1 MGFLPVSR
9 KVTSEIRAFVGSPL
23 FDPDTPPES
32 DPAWPRISVITPS
45 FNQAD
50 FLERTILS
58 IHNQGYPNLEHIVID
73 GGSTDDS
80 ARILKKY
87 ENRLAYWHSLPD
99 QGQCDAIN
107 QGAGKATGL
116 FMTWINSDDLL
127 FPGALHRIGNLIREH
142 PETDL
147 FYGNQVEV
155 DESDRVTKRVY
166 TINFDLKDFLY
177 EVNIIIHQQ
186 SAFWKVDLFRELDG
200 LNDCPYAMDY
210 DLFYRMISKG
220 IRWRRIE
227 GFLAAFRVYPD
238 SLTGSGEV
246 RRSRSATVDR
256 IFHQALGRRRNLWD
270 QTVMRYLY
278 KGRRF
283 LREPRSLIAAAE
295 HRMGQIIKKYPV
307 ASSQ

>member
-1 MGFLPVSR
+1 MSFLPTSR
-9 KVTSEIRAFVGSPL
+9 KITREIREFVESPR
-23 FDPDTPPES
+23 FDPVDPPES
-32 DPAWPRISVITPS
+32 DPAWPKISVITPS

-58 IHNQGYPNLEHIVID
+58 IHNQLYPNLEHIVID
-73 GGSTDDS
+73 GGSTDGS
-80 ARILKKY
+80 VEVLEKF
-87 ENRLAYWHSLPD
+87 ENRLAYWHSRPD

-107 QGAGKATGL
+107 QGAGKASGL

-127 FPGALHRIGNLIREH
+127 LPGALDRIGNLIREH
-142 PETDL
+142 PDTDL

-177 EVNIIIHQQ
+177 EIHIIIHQQ
-186 SAFWKVDLFRELDG
+186 SAFWKVELFRELGG

-210 DLFYRMISKG
+210 DLFYRMISRG
-220 IRWRRIE
+220 IRWHRIE
-227 GFLAAFRVYPD
+227 DYLAAFRIYPE

-246 RRSRSATVDR
+246 MRSRSATVDG

-270 QTVMRYLY
+270 KTAMKYLY
-278 KGRRF
+278 KTRRF
-283 LREPRSLIAAAE
+283 LSEPRSLIAAVE
-295 HRMGQIIKKYPV
+295 HRVGQRIKKR
-307 ASSQ
+307 

>member
-1 MGFLPVSR
+1 MSILTVSR
-9 KVTSEIRAFVGSPL
+9 KITNEIREFIGSPL
-23 FDPDTPPES
+23 FDQEASPEP

-58 IHNQGYPNLEHIVID
+58 IHNQMYPNLEHIIID
-73 GGSTDDS
+73 GGSIDGSIDV
-80 ARILKKY
+80 LKKY
-87 ENRLAYWHSLPD
+87 ENRLAYWHSRPD

-107 QGAGKATGL
+107 QGADKATGL

-127 FPGALHRIGNLIREH
+127 FPGALHRIGNLIRQH

-147 FYGNQVEV
+147 FYGNEVEV

-186 SAFWKVDLFRELDG
+186 SAFWKVELFRELDG
-200 LNDCPYAMDY
+200 LNDCPFAMDY
-210 DLFYRMISKG
+210 DLFYRMISRG
-220 IRWRRIE
+220 IRWHRIE
-227 GFLAAFRVYPD
+227 DFLAAFRIYPD

-246 RRSRSATVDR
+246 MRSRSSTVDR
-256 IFHQALGRRRNLWD
+256 IFHQALGRQRNLWD
-270 QTVMRYLY
+270 RWGMMLFY
-278 KGRRF
+278 KTRRF
-283 LREPRSLIAAAE
+283 LAEPKSLIAALE
-295 HRMGQIIKKYPV
+295 NRVWRGWSGVVNK
-307 ASSQ
+307 

>member
-9 KVTSEIRAFVGSPL
+9 LITGEIREFLESPR
-23 FDPDTPPES
+23 FDPADPPES
-32 DPAWPRISVITPS
+32 DPAWPKISVITPS

-58 IHNQGYPNLEHIVID
+58 IHNQLYPNLEHIVID
-73 GGSTDDS
+73 GGSTDGS
-80 ARILKKY
+80 VEVLKKY
-87 ENRLAYWHSLPD
+87 ENRLAYWHSRPD

-107 QGAGKATGL
+107 QGAGKATGS

-127 FPGALHRIGNLIREH
+127 LPKTLYRIGGLIREY

-177 EVNIIIHQQ
+177 ETHIIIHQQ
-186 SAFWKVDLFRELDG
+186 SACWRVELFRELGG
-200 LNDCPYAMDY
+200 LNHCPYAMDY
-210 DLFYRMISKG
+210 DLFFRMISKG
-220 IRWRRIE
+220 IRWHRIE
-227 GFLAAFRVYPD
+227 DYLAAFRMYPQ

-246 RRSRSATVDR
+246 MRSRSATVDG

-270 QTVMRYLY
+270 KTVMKYLY
-278 KGRRF
+278 KTKRF
-283 LREPRSLIAAAE
+283 LSEPRSLIAAVE
-295 HRMGQIIKKYPV
+295 HRVGQTIVRK
-307 ASSQ
+307 

>member
-9 KVTSEIRAFVGSPL
+9 KISREIAKFVKSPL
-23 FDPDTPPES
+23 FDPAAPPPS
-32 DPAWPRISVITPS
+32 DPQWPRITVVTPS

-58 IHNQGYPNLEHIVID
+58 IHNQRYPNLEHIIID

-80 ARILKKY
+80 TRILKKY
-87 ENRLAYWHSLPD
+87 ENRLAYWHSNPD

-107 QGAGKATGL
+107 QGAEKATGL

-127 FPGALHRIGNLIREH
+127 LPGTLYRIGNLIREY
-142 PETDL
+142 PGTDL

-155 DESDRVTKRVY
+155 DEFDRVTKRVY
-166 TINFDLKDFLY
+166 TIDFDFKDFLY

-186 SAFWKVDLFRELDG
+186 SAFWKVDLFRELGG

-210 DLFYRMISKG
+210 DLFHRMISRG
-220 IRWRRIE
+220 IRWRRME
-227 GFLAAFRVYPD
+227 EFLSAFRVYPD

-246 RRSRSATVDR
+246 RRSREGTVDR
-256 IFHQALGRRRNLWD
+256 IFEEAMGRTRNSWD
-270 QTVMRYLY
+270 RTVMRYLY
-278 KGRRF
+278 KTRRF
-283 LREPRSLIAAAE
+283 ISEPRTLFAAAE
-295 HRMGQIIKKYPV
+295 HRAGKIIRK
-307 ASSQ
+307 

>member
-9 KVTSEIRAFVGSPL
+9 KISREIAKFVKSPL
-23 FDPDTPPES
+23 FDPEVSPES

-58 IHNQGYPNLEHIVID
+58 IHNQRYPNLEHIIID
-73 GGSTDDS
+73 GGSNDDS
-80 ARILKKY
+80 TRILKKY
-87 ENRLAYWHSLPD
+87 ENRLAYWHSNPD

-107 QGAGKATGL
+107 QGAEKATGL

-127 FPGALHRIGNLIREH
+127 LPGTLYRIGNLIREY
-142 PETDL
+142 PGTDL

-155 DESDRVTKRVY
+155 DEFDRVTKRVY
-166 TINFDLKDFLY
+166 TIDFDLKDFLY

-186 SAFWKVDLFRELDG
+186 SAFWKVDLFRELGG

-210 DLFYRMISKG
+210 DLYHRMISRG
-220 IRWRRIE
+220 IRWRRME
-227 GFLAAFRVYPD
+227 EFLSAFRVYPD

-246 RRSRSATVDR
+246 RRSREGTVDR
-256 IFHQALGRRRNLWD
+256 IFEEAMGRTRNSWD
-270 QTVMRYLY
+270 RTVMRYLY
-278 KGRRF
+278 KTRRF
-283 LREPRSLIAAAE
+283 ISEPRTLFAAAE
-295 HRMGQIIKKYPV
+295 HRAGKIIRK
-307 ASSQ
+307 